1 MAREHLFRGFHI
13 DGIGTQTIV
22 ANGEEHNGEWIEG
35 FAYEH
40 KPPLV
45 CMENSYIPAKSK
57 WFILKTAFA
66 DWGMERGMD
75 AFEVLPETVGEY
87 IKSLPNGDKAFS
99 NSRFEIISNVKGE
112 DGGSGKRTDTAIIRF
127 NDKQTE
133 WELKVFHNGK
143 YKRIARAG
151 YFLNSNE
158 TKVIGTIFDKE
169 VA

>member
-1 MAREHLFRGFHI
+1 MKREILFRGKRI
-13 DGIGTQTIV
+13 D
-22 ANGEEHNGEWIEG
+22 NGEWEEG
-35 FAYEH
+35 DLVHRNGKIYVFPQDGLDSADRYE
-40 KPPLV
+40 V
-45 CMENSYIPAKSK
+45 I
-57 WFILKTAFA
+57 
-66 DWGMERGMD
+66 
-75 AFEVLPETVGEY
+75 PETVGEY

-112 DGGSGKRTDTAIIRF
+112 DGGSGKRTDTATIRF

-169 VA
+169 GV